1 MRSRIALGALAALAL
16 VAGLAALTDR
26 EPAPGSPGPQA
37 VERVAS
43 ELTTRQL
50 AGSRIVCGFDGRTA
64 PQSLLGA
71 ISDGEIGGVIYFDDN
86 VRSRAQLAR
95 MSAAI
100 QAAPRPDPL
109 KPPVVISV
117 DQEGGQVKRLGGAPN
132 ASAEQMGSRGASYS
146 RSQGARTA
154 ASLKGVGI
162 NVDLA
167 PVLDVARPSGFIA
180 DQDRAFGTKPGRVA
194 TAGVA
199 FAQGLQ
205 SGGVAATAKHFPG
218 LGSTASNT
226 DLRPAKIPLSA
237 GVLRRVDEA
246 PYRAFSAAGGKLVMV
261 SSARY
266 PALRDPV
273 LPASQSPAIV
283 QDELRGTPRLRRR
296 DDHGL
301 ARDPF
306 GDPGRLRRPGRDPRR
321 DRRDGPAALRPLRRR
336 DPGGPGAPQRPRR
349 RHHRPRGLRAL
360 GRQDPR
366 PAGRPYVVDQSR
378 IVRFGFR

>member
-16 VAGLAALTDR
+16 VAAAAALTDR
-26 EPAPGSPGPQA
+26 EPAPGSAGPEA
-37 VERVAS
+37 VESVAS

-86 VRSRAQLAR
+86 VRSRGQLAR
-95 MSAAI
+95 MSASI
-100 QAAPRPDPL
+100 QAAPRPGPL

-132 ASAEQMGSRGASYS
+132 ASAEQMGRRGASYS

-180 DQDRAFGTKPGRVA
+180 DQDRAFGTRPGRVA
-194 TAGVA
+194 SAGVA
-199 FAQGLQ
+199 FARGLQ

-218 LGSTASNT
+218 LGSTPSNT
-226 DLRPAKIPLSA
+226 DLRPAKIKLSA

-246 PYRAFSAAGGKLVMV
+246 PYMEFSAAGGKLVMV

-266 PALRDPV
+266 PSLRDPV

-283 QDELRGTPRLRRR
+283 QGELRGRLGYEGVTITDSLETPSATQGASDAQVAIRAATAGMDLLLYVHCDAAIR
-296 DDHGL
+296 
-301 ARDPF
+301 A
-306 GDPGRLRRPGRDPRR
+306 GR
-321 DRRDGPAALRPLRRR
+321 ALREGLDAGNLDRKAFEESVDRII
-336 DPGGPGAPQRPRR
+336 A
-349 RHHRPRGLRAL
+349 LRAGL
-360 GRQDPR
+360 
-366 PAGRPYVVDQSR
+366 
-378 IVRFGFR
+378 

>member
-1 MRSRIALGALAALAL
+1 MPRLALISVLPVAALAFVL
-16 VAGLAALTDR
+16 FGSYEAAPPRAAT
-26 EPAPGSPGPQA
+26 EPES
-37 VERVAS
+37 RVAS

-50 AGSRIVCGFDGRTA
+50 AGSRIVCGFDGRAA

-71 ISDGEIGGVIYFDDN
+71 VSAGEIGGVIYFDDN
-86 VRSRAQLAR
+86 IRSRAQLAR

-117 DQEGGQVKRLGGAPN
+117 DQEGGQVKRLGGAPA

-162 NVDLA
+162 NVNLA

-180 DQDRAFGTKPGRVA
+180 DQDRAFGTKPGRVSS
-194 TAGVA
+194 AGVA
-199 FAQGLQ
+199 FAEGLQ

-218 LGSTASNT
+218 LGSTSANT

-237 GVLRRVDEA
+237 GTLRSVDQA

-266 PALRDPV
+266 PALRDPK
-273 LPASQSPAIV
+273 LPASQSAAIV
-283 QDELRGTPRLRRR
+283 QDELRARLRYEGVTITDSLETPSATQGASDAQVAVRAATAGMDLLLYVHCDAGVR
-296 DDHGL
+296 A
-301 ARDPF
+301 AR
-306 GDPGRLRRPGRDPRR
+306 
-321 DRRDGPAALRPLRRR
+321 ALRN
-336 DPGGPGAPQRPRR
+336 
-349 RHHRPRGLRAL
+349 GLDAGTIDRASFEESVDRVL
-360 GRQDPR
+360 AMR
-366 PAGRPYVVDQSR
+366 AGLQQ
-378 IVRFGFR
+378 

>member
-1 MRSRIALGALAALAL
+1 MRSRIALGAFAALAL
-16 VAGLAALTDR
+16 VAALAALTDR

-218 LGSTASNT
+218 LGSTPSNT

-266 PALRDPV
+266 PSLRDPV
-273 LPASQSPAIV
+273 LPASQSPGDRPGRAA
-283 QDELRGTPRLRRR
+283 GPPRLRRR

-301 ARDPF
+301 ARDPL
-306 GDPGRLRRPGRDPRR
+306 GDPGRLGCAGRDPGRHG
-321 DRRDGPAALRPLRRR
+321 RDGPAALRPLRRR
-336 DPGGPGAPQRPRR
+336 RSGPPGRSATASTPAPSTAPPSSSRSTGSSPC
-349 RHHRPRGLRAL
+349 GLA
-360 GRQDPR
+360 
-366 PAGRPYVVDQSR
+366 STM
-378 IVRFGFR
+378 

>member
-1 MRSRIALGALAALAL
+1 MKARIAFGALAALAL
-16 VAGLAALTDR
+16 VAVLAALTDR
-26 EPAPGSPGPQA
+26 EPAPGSPGPEA
-37 VERVAS
+37 VESAAS
-43 ELTTRQL
+43 DLTTRQL

-71 ISDGEIGGVIYFDDN
+71 VSDGEIGGVIYFDDN

-117 DQEGGQVKRLGGAPN
+117 DQEGGQVKRLGGAPS
-132 ASAEQMGSRGASYS
+132 ASAEQMGSRGAAYS

-199 FAQGLQ
+199 FAQ
-205 SGGVAATAKHFPG
+205 
-218 LGSTASNT
+218 
-226 DLRPAKIPLSA
+226 RPAGGRGRGDGQALPGPRVH
-237 GVLRRVDEA
+237 GVE
-246 PYRAFSAAGGKLVMV
+246 
-261 SSARY
+261 
-266 PALRDPV
+266 
-273 LPASQSPAIV
+273 
-283 QDELRGTPRLRRR
+283 
-296 DDHGL
+296 
-301 ARDPF
+301 
-306 GDPGRLRRPGRDPRR
+306 
-321 DRRDGPAALRPLRRR
+321 
-336 DPGGPGAPQRPRR
+336 
-349 RHHRPRGLRAL
+349 HRPSA
-360 GRQDPR
+360 RQDPPLGGD
-366 PAGRPYVVDQSR
+366 PAQGRRGPLQGVLGRGRQARDGQLGPLP
-378 IVRFGFR
+378 IFT

>member
-1 MRSRIALGALAALAL
+1 MRSRIALGALAALAI
-16 VAGLAALTDR
+16 VAAIAALTDR
-26 EPAPGSPGPQA
+26 EAAPGSPGPEA
-37 VERVAS
+37 VAVPSVAS

-50 AGSRIVCGFDGRTA
+50 AGSRIVCGFDGLTA

-71 ISDGEIGGVIYFDDN
+71 VSAGEIGGVIYFDDN
-86 VRSRAQLAR
+86 IRSRAQLAR

-117 DQEGGQVKRLGGAPN
+117 DQEGGQVKRLGGPPSS
-132 ASAEQMGSRGASYS
+132 SAEQMGRRGASFS

-180 DQDRAFGTKPGRVA
+180 KQDRAFGTKPGRVA
-194 TAGVA
+194 SAGVA
-199 FAQGLQ
+199 FASGLQ

-218 LGSTASNT
+218 LGSTAANT

-246 PYRAFSAAGGKLVMV
+246 PYAAFAAAGGKLVMV

-266 PALRDPV
+266 PSLRDPV
-273 LPASQSPAIV
+273 LPASQSSAIV
-283 QDELRGTPRLRRR
+283 QDELRGRLGYDGVTITDSLETPSATQGASDAQVAIRAATAGMDLLLYVHCDAGVRA
-296 DDHGL
+296 
-301 ARDPF
+301 AR
-306 GDPGRLRRPGRDPRR
+306 
-321 DRRDGPAALRPLRRR
+321 ALREGLDAGTLDRAAFEASVDRVL
-336 DPGGPGAPQRPRR
+336 A
-349 RHHRPRGLRAL
+349 LRAGL
-360 GRQDPR
+360 
-366 PAGRPYVVDQSR
+366 
-378 IVRFGFR
+378 